1 MLLPYTVD
9 VPMERWP
16 ITNWLLIGATTV
28 LSLGFLVQAVDPNV
42 EYLIL
47 QRGEGFAAAQLVGNM
62 FGHADLG
69 HLIGNMLFLFCFG
82 NAVNAK
88 LGHFKFILAYLLLGT
103 IAGLAWLA
111 LGDGRGALG
120 ASGAIMGVIG
130 MYFVLYPKNNVSI
143 FYCFWLLTLRIGSF
157 SLSSYFVILI
167 YIAFDMWGMFSEA
180 QGLGGGGV
188 AYISHLAGFAAGAAL
203 AALLVMARVIESTEY
218 EENLLEVLGM
228 R

>member
-1 MLLPYTVD
+1 
-9 VPMERWP
+9 MEGWP

-42 EYLIL
+42 VYLIL
-47 QRGEGFAAAQLVGNM
+47 QRGERFAPAQLVGHM
-62 FGHADLG
+62 FGHAGLE

-88 LGHFKFILAYLLLGT
+88 LGHFKFVLAYLLLGI

-130 MYFVLYPKNNVSI
+130 MYFVLYPRNNVSI
-143 FYCFWLLTLRIGSF
+143 FYCIWALTLRVGSF
-157 SLSSYFVILI
+157 SLSSYFVILL
-167 YIAFDMWGMFSEA
+167 YVAFDLWGMFSEA
-180 QGLGGGGV
+180 QGFAGGGV
-188 AYISHLAGFAAGAAL
+188 AYISHLAGFVAGAML

-218 EENLLEVLGM
+218 EENLLEILGM